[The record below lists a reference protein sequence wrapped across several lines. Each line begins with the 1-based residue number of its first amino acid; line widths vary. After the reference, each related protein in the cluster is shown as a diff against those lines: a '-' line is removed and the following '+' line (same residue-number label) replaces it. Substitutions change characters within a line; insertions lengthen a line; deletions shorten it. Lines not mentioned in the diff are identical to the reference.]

1 MLRVTTS
8 LQPLTL
14 AAANTVKHV
23 MKISAEVQN
32 SIVTIQSLNCY
43 TYKNLSLNHKDGAKY
58 NSKGPIISEIHLLL
72 SPKSNV
78 I

>member
-1 MLRVTTS
+1 
-8 LQPLTL
+8 
-14 AAANTVKHV
+14 

-32 SIVTIQSLNCY
+32 SIHVTIQSLNCY
-43 TYKNLSLNHKDGAKY
+43 TYKNLSLNHKDGVKY

-72 SPKSNV
+72 SPKSNL